1 VEWDLIPL
9 ERTIARK
16 ARDAVSVAAGRP
28 YSATAYASDAM
39 ADRLREAS
47 AVEPGAWVIAHSYHL
62 GSLANRSGLPSWV
75 DMHNVDSEIWAGM
88 ARTSRSLPRRI
99 FARWQVGAVH
109 RLETAVVA
117 GATGISV
124 VSERD
129 RVFFASVSSA
139 IDPVVISNG
148 VDTTRY
154 RFRDGPAPGDGLVFI
169 GDLRWEPNA
178 DGVRWFARH
187 VWPALRS
194 HLPDVRVEVV
204 GRLPPDDIRALADD
218 RFIVVGDVPD
228 TRPHLARAALA
239 IVPLLVG
246 GGTRLKILEAAAAGV
261 PVVSTSVGAS
271 GLDLRPGSEIEVV
284 DTPAAWIKT
293 VADLVRDPA
302 RRSRMAAAAR
312 ASVEDRYDWSSIG
325 RDFVDALA
333 RAEAAGR
340 P

>member
-1 VEWDLIPL
+1 
-9 ERTIARK
+9 
-16 ARDAVSVAAGRP
+16 
-28 YSATAYASDAM
+28 
-39 ADRLREAS
+39 
-47 AVEPGAWVIAHSYHL
+47 
-62 GSLANRSGLPSWV
+62 
-75 DMHNVDSEIWAGM
+75 
-88 ARTSRSLPRRI
+88 
-99 FARWQVGAVH
+99 
-109 RLETAVVA
+109 
-117 GATGISV
+117 
-124 VSERD
+124 
-129 RVFFASVSSA
+129 
-139 IDPVVISNG
+139 
-148 VDTTRY
+148 
-154 RFRDGPAPGDGLVFI
+154 
-169 GDLRWEPNA
+169 
-178 DGVRWFARH
+178 
-187 VWPALRS
+187 
-194 HLPDVRVEVV
+194 VEVV